1 MKLPDNFPGRGRM
14 LVQAFGLALLSACL
28 GEFTAPQLAS
38 ITVTVI
44 PALGVGETAQ
54 ASATLKDVYSKLYTV
69 QGDTVQWSSSDTRV
83 ATISSAGVVTGRAA
97 GIASITAFLLE
108 KSGSANISI
117 SSIPASPAPVA
128 TITITLTPT
137 SVVVGQTSLV
147 GVVLTDANGTQL
159 SGRTTTYGTSD
170 ATVASVST
178 TGIAS
183 GLKVGTATITA
194 TSEGKS
200 ATAVLTVTP
209 PASGDGIAPTYNA
222 ASQVL
227 LFQDNFDRYATYDD
241 AVAAGWRA
249 ANGQAQQDFT
259 TNPAGANQI
268 QPGGLTANG
277 HFMRLVYDGIQNSAG
292 PNQEGHSWSR
302 STGGPAGGVG
312 DVLAGQPG
320 HTFYIS
326 FYFRINPGGG
336 FALDDLRTGR
346 HLVHVKW
353 LMLWNSTD
361 GNRAQFNTTYGHCG
375 RVDVP
380 FLGGDGSGTLFEFYG
395 NSAGGT
401 TCQATQV
408 KPPYAYQ
415 GAGQWHLA
423 TYKYVTQSVQGAR
436 DGIAQM
442 WYDGTL
448 IVSVAPGYCGVAVPD
463 GVNTGTIRPPHWCE
477 AEDQD
482 QMYVKEYVR
491 RVTLGSVMTA
501 ALWPFSIDYDNMT
514 VWRDP

>member
-1 MKLPDNFPGRGRM
+1 MASVSTTGI
-14 LVQAFGLALLSACL
+14 ATGLKAGTATITATSEGQSA
-28 GEFTAPQLAS
+28 TAVL
-38 ITVTVI
+38 TVTPV
-44 PALGVGETAQ
+44 
-54 ASATLKDVYSKLYTV
+54 S
-69 QGDTVQWSSSDTRV
+69 
-83 ATISSAGVVTGRAA
+83 
-97 GIASITAFLLE
+97 
-108 KSGSANISI
+108 
-117 SSIPASPAPVA
+117 APVA
-128 TITITLTPT
+128 TIALTLTPT
-137 SVVVGQTSLV
+137 SVVVGQTSLA
-147 GVVLTDANGTQL
+147 GVVLKDANGTQL

-178 TGIAS
+178 AGVAS
-183 GLKVGTATITA
+183 GLKAGTATIAA

-209 PASGDGIAPTYNA
+209 PASGDGIAPTYNT

-241 AVAAGWRA
+241 AVAAGWRS
-249 ANGQAQQDFT
+249 ANNQAQQDFT

-336 FALDDLRTGR
+336 FALDDLQTGR
-346 HLVHVKW
+346 HVVHVKW

-361 GNRAQFNTTYGHCG
+361 GNRAEFDTSSGHCG

-380 FLGGDGSGTLFEFYG
+380 FVGGDGSGTLFQFYG

-401 TCQATQV
+401 TCQAAQV

-415 GAGQWHLA
+415 AAGQWHLA
-423 TYKYVTQSVQGAR
+423 TYKYVTQSAQGAR

-448 IVSVAPGYCGVAVPD
+448 IVSVAPGYCGVAVPG

-482 QMYVKEYVR
+482 NMYVKEYVR
-491 RVTLGSVMTA
+491 RITLGSVMTD